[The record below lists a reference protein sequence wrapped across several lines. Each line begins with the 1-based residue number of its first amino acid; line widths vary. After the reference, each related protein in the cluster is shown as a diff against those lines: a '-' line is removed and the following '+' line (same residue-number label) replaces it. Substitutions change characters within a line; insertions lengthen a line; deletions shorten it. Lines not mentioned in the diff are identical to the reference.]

1 MNNDWI
7 LGILPRLIEHYVS
20 EQNRPKLSDPN
31 HHNLTWHEFSLMR
44 HNALVVEAANRI
56 LELTGVDVVIA
67 AFFHDLGKLS
77 QFDNAIAT
85 GDYHFAGHEKL
96 SFEIARNHGLDDVA
110 LNAILYHSISYE
122 HRADRVYPSLCGGDL
137 NKLIHLVALAAC
149 DTAGKGW
156 TEAQREQRPQVAK
169 KLVHICEMAE
179 VDDAIVNVIERTCLE
194 W

>member
-1 MNNDWI
+1 
-7 LGILPRLIEHYVS
+7 
-20 EQNRPKLSDPN
+20 
-31 HHNLTWHEFSLMR
+31 
-44 HNALVVEAANRI
+44 
-56 LELTGVDVVIA
+56 
-67 AFFHDLGKLS
+67 
-77 QFDNAIAT
+77 
-85 GDYHFAGHEKL
+85 
-96 SFEIARNHGLDDVA
+96 